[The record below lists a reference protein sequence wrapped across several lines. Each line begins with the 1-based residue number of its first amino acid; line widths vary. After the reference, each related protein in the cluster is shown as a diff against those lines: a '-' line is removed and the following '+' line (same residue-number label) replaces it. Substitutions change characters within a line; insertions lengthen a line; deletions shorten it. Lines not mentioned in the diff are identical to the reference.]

1 MADRQARLTRRIGA
15 GPFGQFGLLRGGD
28 LADSRYL

>member
-1 MADRQARLTRRIGA
+1 MLSPWVMQGFV
-15 GPFGQFGLLRGGD
+15 GPFRQPALLRGGD